1 MSHPTVSS
9 SEEEE
14 EEEDEDLS
22 SEEEAEEEDL
32 SSSRLVRPRR
42 RRRRRRGKT
51 LSSKS
56 SSDDFARLLRLA
68 RPEWKWIA
76 FGLVSLLVRLPF
88 SVAMPHFIAG
98 AIGAV
103 VENDDSKK
111 FRANVERFLF
121 AGTVNG
127 LLDFWNVF
135 FFSYA
140 RARIIKRLRE
150 DVFRAI
156 LKKNIEWFDERTT
169 GRVTSML
176 SSDCGEIANDL
187 SWVFRNCVEASSEWQ
202 GYRRI

>member
-1 MSHPTVSS
+1 MSRDPVSSSS
-9 SEEEE
+9 SEEDWEE
-14 EEEDEDLS
+14 EEE
-22 SEEEAEEEDL
+22 EEEDL
-32 SSSRLVRPRR
+32 SSSRLVRGPRR
-42 RRRRRRGKT
+42 GGGRRRGKT
-51 LSSKS
+51 SSSKSKSKSSSKS
-56 SSDDFARLLRLA
+56 SSDFARLLRLA

-176 SSDCGEIANDL
+176 SSECGEIAND
-187 SWVFRNCVEASSEWQ
+187 
-202 GYRRI
+202 